1 MNRLQQIL
9 AQKREEVERLKAN
22 APLDEVR
29 AKAQDAPPVRPFR
42 EALMQGPEPVSLIAE
57 VKRASPSKG
66 AIRADADPAQTALAY
81 ERGGAS
87 CISVLTESQFFRGS
101 PSDLIDIRSAVD
113 LPVLRK
119 DFLFDEWQV
128 YESRAMGAD
137 CILLIVAALDDSSLA
152 RLFQLGR
159 ELGMDVLV
167 EVHSEDELA
176 RASSLKPDLLGINNR
191 NLVTFETTL
200 EATDRLAPLA
210 PEGALVVAESAICSR
225 QDALRASQAGAR
237 SVLVGEALMRAQN
250 IEQAV
255 RELLGR

>member
-9 AQKREEVERLKAN
+9 AHKREEVERAKAS

-29 AKAQDAPPVRPFR
+29 RKARDAPPVRPFR
-42 EALMQGPEPVSLIAE
+42 EALAAGPEPVSLIAE

-66 AIRADADPAQTALAY
+66 AIREDADPVETALAY

-87 CISVLTESQFFRGS
+87 CISVLTESQFFSGS
-101 PSDLIDIRSAVD
+101 PNDLVAVRAAVR

-119 DFLFDEWQV
+119 DFLLDEWQV

-152 RLFQLGR
+152 CLFEVGR

-167 EVHSEDELA
+167 EVHSEDELT

-200 EATDRLAPLA
+200 DTTDRLAPLA
-210 PEGALVVAESAICSR
+210 PDGALVVAESAIWSR
-225 QDALRASQAGAR
+225 EDALRVARAGAR
-237 SVLVGEALMRAQN
+237 SVLVGEALMRAEN
-250 IEQAV
+250 LEQAV
-255 RELLGR
+255 RELLGK